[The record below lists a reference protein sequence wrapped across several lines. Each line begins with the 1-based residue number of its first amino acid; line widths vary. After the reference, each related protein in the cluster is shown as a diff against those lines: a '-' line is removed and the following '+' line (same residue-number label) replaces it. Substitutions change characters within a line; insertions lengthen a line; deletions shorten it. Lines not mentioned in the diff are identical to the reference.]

1 VGSVRT
7 LATIGLWL
15 LTVLG
20 MSLGV
25 IAGTV
30 ALASLLTETAARLA
44 VTGGDRFARRHR
56 LTPFTSGLRDELA
69 ALLKTRE
76 ETSR

>member
-1 VGSVRT
+1 
-7 LATIGLWL
+7 
-15 LTVLG
+15 

-30 ALASLLTETAARLA
+30 ALASLITETAARLA
-44 VTGGDRFARRHR
+44 ATGGDKFAERFRIA
-56 LTPFTSGLRDELA
+56 PFTSGLRDDLA
-69 ALLKTRE
+69 GLLKTRE